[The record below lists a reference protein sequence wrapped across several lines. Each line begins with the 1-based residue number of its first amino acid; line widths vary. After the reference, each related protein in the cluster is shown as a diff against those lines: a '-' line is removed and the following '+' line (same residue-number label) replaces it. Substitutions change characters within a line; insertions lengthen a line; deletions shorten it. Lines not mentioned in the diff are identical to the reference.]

1 MTEKDFTAMVCSKIL
16 HDLAG
21 PIGAVMNG
29 TELLKETSNAG
40 NEEIIELLQS
50 SSDQL
55 TALLQ
60 VFRVSFGALSSGGDE
75 VEAGMV
81 QTHLETYTNFKGVR
95 MTWQP
100 EEAMINKGIAKMLV
114 NGIFLLTELA
124 RKKGQLQ
131 VSSTNTGGNET
142 FSIAAFGQGITAP
155 EELKAIFNGTK
166 KPEMD
171 TRNIPAFIIIGLAKE
186 KNMSVTLVET
196 PNGVVLQGQSNLD

>member
-1 MTEKDFTAMVCSKIL
+1 MTDKDFTAMVCSKIL

-29 TELLKETSNAG
+29 TELLKESSNAG
-40 NEEIIELLQS
+40 NEEIIELLKS

-81 QTHLETYTNFKGVR
+81 QEHLETYTNFKGVT

-100 EEAMINKGIAKMLV
+100 EAAMIQKDIAKMLV
-114 NGIFLLTELA
+114 NGVFLLTELA

-131 VSSTNTGGNET
+131 VSSTNAGGVET

-155 EELKAIFNGTK
+155 EELKAIFNGVN
-166 KPEMD
+166 KPEIN
-171 TRNIPAFIIIGLAKE
+171 TRNIPAFIIIGLASD
-186 KNMSVTLVET
+186 KNMTVTLLET
-196 PNGVVLQGQSNLD
+196 PNGVVLQGQSQPA